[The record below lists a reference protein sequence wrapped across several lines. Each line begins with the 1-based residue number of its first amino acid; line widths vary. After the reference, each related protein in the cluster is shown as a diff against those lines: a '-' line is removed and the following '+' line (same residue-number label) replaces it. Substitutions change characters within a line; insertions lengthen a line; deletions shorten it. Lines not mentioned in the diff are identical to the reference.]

1 MKGDT
6 TVKQR
11 ILAALA
17 ALAFAA
23 ALAAHGGAE
32 HVIGFV
38 RAVGPQ
44 SLTVE
49 TLKHETVT
57 VLLTA
62 KTEATKSGVKANVK
76 EVKVGDRVV
85 IHAMKNAAGA
95 LEASE
100 VEWSAGSKNAIS
112 PKP

>member
-1 MKGDT
+1 MKR
-6 TVKQR
+6 R
-11 ILAALA
+11 ILAAVA

-38 RAVGPQ
+38 RAISAQ
-44 SLTVE
+44 SVTVE

-57 VLLTA
+57 VVLTA
-62 KTEATKSGVKANVK
+62 KTEAMKSGVKANAK
-76 EVKVGDRVV
+76 DLKVGDRVV
-85 IHAMKNAAGA
+85 IHATKNGAGA

-100 VEWSAGSKNAIS
+100 VEWGPAAQK
-112 PKP
+112 K

>member
-1 MKGDT
+1 MKGE
-6 TVKQR
+6 KNMKRR
-11 ILAALA
+11 ILAGLA
-17 ALAFAA
+17 SLAFAA

-38 RAVGPQ
+38 RAISPESV
-44 SLTVE
+44 TVE

-57 VLLTA
+57 VVLTA
-62 KTEATKSGVKANVK
+62 KTEAMKSGVKANVK

-85 IHAMKNAAGA
+85 IHATKNAAGA

-100 VEWSAGSKNAIS
+100 VEWGRPGQK
-112 PKP
+112 K